1 MTSNLD
7 IRQKQREKLQRQA
20 ALGRRMGAAEDGSF
34 GPIIKRWI
42 NASVKPVS
50 TRLQTAASFYSARDY
65 PAFCSVLDSPLFEL
79 QAALDDG
86 SGERTALNAIF
97 YWLNRGEGQYADDLV
112 LAALGTAI
120 SGLAKSTLKYTAE
133 RGRKQ
138 HMDGDGVFL
147 TATLSAM
154 ADAARET
161 ALGQFLTQVQGA
173 EAMERVRQKDR
184 ASWAQRNRIDAIA
197 AMLFGQVL
205 PQLVSE
211 ERGEVVLDKVG
222 TRSILK
228 VLTQKDDKLLERRIS
243 LRKPQ
248 KEDWEL
254 LEVARKTKGEA
265 DPHKRAWMTFAL
277 AVLCAAQAEH
287 GWFDLGKRRK
297 QGKQRGN
304 RWQAWMLHF
313 ADDPTN
319 ALSHDLERWLQM
331 GFSNDPMIVEPEHGD
346 YLTVKHKQV
355 VGRRGPMGCA
365 TAAEGTQAWETACNV
380 MANTAWQVNAETL
393 KAINT
398 GPLWEAALKSQGGH
412 EDTLRNVLGA
422 YAREA
427 SEEAI
432 YMPLYM
438 DFRGRVY
445 PRTTWVTYQGT
456 DVQKGLLKFPQ
467 VRWYDELP
475 KSDAFVMH
483 LTNLYGNGLDK
494 APLSERQR
502 WFSDY
507 FTCSMDDP
515 QPEEV
520 IQFESA
526 VTLSMSGQLDSI
538 PCQIDGTCN
547 GLQHLSALFRDEL
560 AAPNVNLTGSSYED
574 RPSDLYQTV
583 ADVVLDMMAR
593 PVGTIEAADNWA
605 HTRTP
610 NTNPNWK
617 WISRSIGNYEINRK
631 LCKKPVMVLPYGGTF
646 DAIEKAVVDSVLDQK
661 PDPSIWQEC
670 KVRVPFSGMV
680 VDDQAVHAGYLA
692 FKDRELAD
700 HPLFKDDMKKLSQYV
715 FEAIKKSI
723 PRAMAAMDAFRQIAG
738 KVGDRSL
745 EWSTG
750 FGSNPLWVVHAY
762 PMSARSSLSLKGFH
776 LPNSIR
782 GLSLLNGKD
791 EVDPRAHRTGI
802 VANFIH
808 SQDASHLARTMKM
821 FREDGGTSFGAV
833 HDCFMGRPSEM
844 GTLNSAT
851 RVSFAE
857 QYTNDPLK
865 QPVRLRDVHS
875 GKVEEFQDWFL
886 MAAHLGVSFPD
897 YGKWEPLEV
906 LKSAWFFS

>member
-20 ALGRRMGAAEDGSF
+20 ALGRRMGAVEDGSF

-50 TRLQTAASFYSARDY
+50 TRLQLAASFYSARDY

-173 EAMERVRQKDR
+173 EAMEMVRQKDR

-211 ERGEVVLDKVG
+211 ERGEVVLAKVG

-427 SEEAI
+427 GEEAI

-456 DVQKGLLKFPQ
+456 DVQKGLLKFPK
-467 VRWYDELP
+467 RLCTDFP
-475 KSDAFVMH
+475 FDAWVMH
-483 LTNLYGNGLDK
+483 ITNLYGNGLDK
-494 APLSERQR
+494 SPIRDRRAWYYDQWSPESWNDAEEPVQM
-502 WFSDY
+502 FAASHA
-507 FTCSMDDP
+507 FPEDDS
-515 QPEEV
+515 V
-520 IQFESA
+520 
-526 VTLSMSGQLDSI
+526 

-560 AAPNVNLTGSSYED
+560 AAPNVNLTASSYED

-593 PVGTIEAADNWA
+593 PVGTIEVEHAA
-605 HTRTP
+605 

-808 SQDASHLARTMKM
+808 SQDATHLAKTMED
-821 FREDGGTSFGAV
+821 FRVLGGTSFGAV
-833 HDCFMGRPSEM
+833 HDCFMARPSEM
-844 GTLNSAT
+844 HLLNMQVRHA
-851 RVSFAE
+851 FYC
-857 QYTNDPLK
+857 QYHQDPLK
-865 QPVRLRDVHS
+865 NPVRLRDVHS

-897 YGKWEPLEV
+897 YGSWEPSEV